1 MRDVV
6 RSEKRSLRLARD
18 ARSSI
23 IEILAFYRVS
33 FHYLFIYFFLEM
45 FHCAGTI
52 LSTTERKT
60 LPPFPR
66 KTVRVVYHHTPF
78 SLEVIVPPPRESS
91 MTLARIRS
99 CSPRADNGARTER

>member
-1 MRDVV
+1 
-6 RSEKRSLRLARD
+6 
-18 ARSSI
+18 
-23 IEILAFYRVS
+23 
-33 FHYLFIYFFLEM
+33 M

-66 KTVRVVYHHTPF
+66 KTIRVVYHHTPF

-91 MTLARIRS
+91 MTLVSADCS
-99 CSPRADNGARTER
+99 CSPRADNGARTEC